1 MEGALARLGR
11 VTELVPRVHA
21 VRARIER
28 LSAEETVDALEAL
41 LGSRRTGPGLSLA
54 CGLALLDQDVAPL
67 RRSAEGRAPLTSL
80 FLADAPPHRA
90 LARGGRLP
98 DIGMLEERPCM
109 VPRFLTD
116 FEPIYEKAY
125 EGEAFPYRNWFWKVV
140 GHEVRVTRTRSMPRY
155 YAQRRRELFSRA
167 VRHPSATFLGRLLR
181 SPDIVPSDAL
191 AIAVRR
197 PLTDAVVR
205 TLVEHVPTVARPEV
219 RTALVLNPFTPTR
232 IALRLL
238 PSCAESRRTIARANV
253 HPLVRALAAQLWL

>member
-21 VRARIER
+21 VRARIET
-28 LSAEETVDALEAL
+28 LSPAETVDALEAL
-41 LGSRRTGPGLSLA
+41 LGSCRSDPGLSLA
-54 CGLALLDQDVAPL
+54 CGLALLDHDVAPL
-67 RRSAEGRAPLTSL
+67 LRSAEGRAPLTSL
-80 FLADAPPHRA
+80 FLADAPAHRA

-109 VPRFLTD
+109 VPRFVTD
-116 FEPIYEKAY
+116 LEPIYEKVY

-140 GHEVRVTRTRSMPRY
+140 GHEVRRIRTTSMPRY
-155 YAQRRRELFSRA
+155 YAQRRRDLFSRA
-167 VRHPSATFLGRLLR
+167 VRHPSAAFLGRLLR
-181 SPDIVPSDAL
+181 SPDVLPPDAL

-197 PLTDAVVR
+197 PLTEAVVR
-205 TLVEHVPTVARPEV
+205 ALVDHAPTMNRPEV

-238 PSCAESRRTIARANV
+238 PSCAESRRSIARANV
-253 HPLVRALAAQLWL
+253 HPLVRALAAQL